1 VWINT
6 DNFGDVALP
15 FGSYKES
22 VGDVRWAR
30 KCLNSTP
37 RPKRSPP
44 RYDLSQQDRCGQ
56 KLDGVGLP
64 PDASRLT
71 LLLRDTAG
79 QKLSFSLPTNC
90 LDSHATSPIIVASQD
105 QPSAN
110 RHPSRRVALQM
121 REQHCADA
129 FRNLVGGIMPDTR

>member
-1 VWINT
+1 MTYRSRIDAAKNWTVWDCHQT
-6 DNFGDVALP
+6 
-15 FGSYKES
+15 
-22 VGDVRWAR
+22 
-30 KCLNSTP
+30 
-37 RPKRSPP
+37 
-44 RYDLSQQDRCGQ
+44 
-56 KLDGVGLP
+56 
-64 PDASRLT
+64 SRLI

-121 REQHCADA
+121 RKQHCADA